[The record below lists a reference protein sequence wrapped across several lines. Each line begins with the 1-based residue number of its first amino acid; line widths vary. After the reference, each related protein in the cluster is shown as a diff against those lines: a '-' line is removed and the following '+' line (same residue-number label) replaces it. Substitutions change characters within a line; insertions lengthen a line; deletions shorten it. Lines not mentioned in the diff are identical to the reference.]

1 MFAAVSLAA
10 RIERAEA
17 RLTTAVVQAVMR
29 DQPTSRALLEPLGQG
44 VAAYA
49 GPSSPM
55 NKLIGVGFE
64 ELPTAERLGEVEAQF
79 SARSEFLQAEVATL
93 ADPAFAALLTGRGY
107 VLRNFENVSG
117 RSIALNDPH
126 PPEDPRV
133 RIEQLT
139 TQGASAWIDA
149 GITGFQHPDDQGVPA
164 EPLPSRETLEAALGP
179 WARTPGFVRY
189 CAWVDDQLAAVA
201 ALRID
206 GDVAQLCGAAT
217 LPAFR
222 RRGIQAA
229 LLVRRLKDGARAG
242 CDLAVVTT
250 QPGSRSQQNVAR
262 QGFAL
267 LYARAILIKDP
278 KENT

>member
-1 MFAAVSLAA
+1 MFGMFASVSLAA
-10 RIERAEA
+10 RIEHAEA
-17 RLTTAVVQAVMR
+17 RLTTTVVRAVTR

-64 ELPTAERLGEVEAQF
+64 ELPTAERLGEVEALF
-79 SARSEFLQAEVATL
+79 SARSESLQAEVATL

-117 RSIALNDPH
+117 RSIAHGDLH
-126 PPEDPRV
+126 PPEDPRL
-133 RIEQLT
+133 RIERLT
-139 TQGASAWIDA
+139 AQGAPAWIDA
-149 GITGFQHPDDQGVPA
+149 VITAFQHPDDEGVPA
-164 EPLPSRETLEAALGP
+164 EQLPSRDALEAALGP

-189 CAWVDDQLAAVA
+189 CARVDGQLAAVA
-201 ALRID
+201 TLRID

-222 RRGIQAA
+222 RRGIQTA
-229 LLVRRLKDGARAG
+229 LLARRLQDGAQAG

-250 QPGSRSQQNVAR
+250 QPGSKSQQNVAK
-262 QGFAL
+262 QGFSL
-267 LYARAILIKDP
+267 LYSRAILIKDP
-278 KENT
+278 

>member
-1 MFAAVSLAA
+1 MFASVSLAA

-17 RLTTAVVQAVMR
+17 RLTTEVVRAVMI
-29 DQPTSRALLEPLGQG
+29 DQPGSRALVEPLGSG

-64 ELPTAERLGEVEAQF
+64 QLPGEERMRQLERLFDERAEP
-79 SARSEFLQAEVATL
+79 LQAEVATL
-93 ADPAFAALLTGRGY
+93 ADPAFAAGLTRHGY

-117 RSIALNDPH
+117 RPITPVDVDQHDP
-126 PPEDPRV
+126 PRL
-133 RIEQLT
+133 RIERMV
-139 TQGASAWIDA
+139 ASSADVWVDA
-149 GITGFQHPDDQGVPA
+149 AITAFQHADVEGVAA
-164 EPLPSRETLEAALGP
+164 EELPPREVLEAALGP
-179 WARTPGFVRY
+179 WARAPGFLRY
-189 CAWVDDQLAAVA
+189 CAWVGDELAAVA
-201 ALRID
+201 SLRID
-206 GDVAQLCGAAT
+206 GDLAQLCGAAT

-229 LLVRRLKDGARAG
+229 LLSRRLRDGAQAG

-250 QPGSRSQQNVAR
+250 QPGSKSQQNAAR
-262 QGFAL
+262 QGFQL

-278 KENT
+278 A